1 MKRISMLFLSVG
13 LISLTAFAQRPSGG
27 GQSTAERADKRVQE
41 LNSRVTLTP
50 AQSTQINQVFTDAF
64 KKMEALPTTG
74 DRSQQQTA
82 RQEIMRDARRKVQ
95 ALLTD
100 EQQKKLRN
108 SARQQERSQQRPGG
122 KG

>member
-1 MKRISMLFLSVG
+1 MLFLSVG

-82 RQEIMRDARRKVQ
+82 RQEIMRDARQKVQ